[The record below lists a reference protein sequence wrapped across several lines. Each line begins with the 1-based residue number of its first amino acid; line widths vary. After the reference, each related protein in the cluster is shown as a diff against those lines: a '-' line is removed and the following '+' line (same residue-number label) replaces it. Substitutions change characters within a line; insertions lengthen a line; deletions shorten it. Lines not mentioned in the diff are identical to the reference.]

1 MVAESGATNG
11 YTFSV
16 NSFTGSVGH
25 VNVGF
30 SDPFGSATFGLNIQ
44 SAGWGIVTG
53 TGNLGIVHAETNFY
67 PGRAG
72 ISISFNVTTAQYS
85 RGLSE
90 VNQQFGPTNYGAF
103 TCNCTHF
110 AQDVYENLNLSD
122 LYPGQIGSLFAGAD
136 KARIDTFAHS
146 ILPGNPHSPPNQTFM
161 DHIREVFTPLPT
173 DDLLRKV
180 FVPQVVL
187 SPSEVHAHPDLS
199 LPGGPCFAA
208 GTSIRMANGSLL
220 PIENIEQNANV
231 AAFPELDNPCGADLK
246 PAVVKKLFRN
256 VIDTWVVLSVP
267 KFIDQAT
274 GKPEEITSTPGHVF
288 LSPDGQFRRLCDM
301 IDKSV
306 VPLNSAA
313 LDHKEGAEHYRPVG
327 MVEIVLEDGT
337 IAKAEAHS
345 IKYSAATAHLYEEA
359 EMMVTHTEGGLAVKP
374 EMKKGWKTYNF
385 EVAEHHTYIADGV
398 RVHNT
403 SSFSLGAVE
412 NGHYA
417 GHGVDAIQGVIDGT
431 TKGVPAGKTAY
442 ARSYTNEV
450 AVFRDA
456 ETGFLT
462 TYSKTRGWTE
472 VEVGIDQKAITF
484 GPPSSAGVNRGEA
497 GDSGPAAS
505 ASHDNGTSGFYGIGT
520 RAAEEGL
527 NDDVSQGGN
536 GGEGKPIVIDLDG
549 DGIELISQDE
559 SFVLFDWDDDGF
571 AERSGWV
578 GADDGFLMYDE
589 NDDGQIT
596 TAREI
601 AFAQWTEADDT
612 DMQALAA
619 TFDSNNDGK
628 LNQLDAEFDKFKI
641 WQDVNGNGKID
652 GGELQTLAYWGITEI
667 GLTYSNVESF
677 VYSDGTVIHG
687 LMDVTRSDGTST
699 TTSTGAADVAFG
711 WNQYGVQI
719 TEANGVTTYTYE
731 SGDLEYTRQLQA
743 GETDFNFGV
752 DPDLEVDPDADAN
765 LWIGATGNEL
775 DNIIDG
781 SGKTIDIVIDGD
793 AGNDTLTGGSGND
806 VIVGG
811 DGDDIING
819 GDGGDLL
826 SGGAG
831 ADQIDAGAGN
841 DTLVIDV
848 DDLNTGLVQGGAGYD
863 GAFVE
868 GSGAVNVVLEDLGLE
883 YFQASDGDDTIA
895 VMNTDN
901 GRYIDPTDGTAFQLT
916 ENASGTFEY
925 YSQIYYDYNIVTLS
939 NGSQVWQSSYTTT
952 EASIDYVSDILEDI
966 GPASNLIAPDQ
977 DGDPDTTEFVSFA
990 IYGGAGNDHISG
1002 AVGRDYLFGETGDDL
1017 LEGDFGNDVYY
1028 FGQGDGHDTIN
1039 DVGVALE
1046 STTAPVYYSQYTRGA
1061 DIALRTVGSGSTAYQ
1076 EQYVEYTSSSEH
1088 TNFQTF
1094 DITSSDFFGG
1104 VDTLQLSYGVR
1115 FEDLD
1120 FATIANGDAQDL
1132 KITVNGIDPDDGVT
1146 ATTDSVTISKFSKDE
1161 NRVEV
1166 LSFASGMALDITNIL
1181 ESEGTTGDDAALN
1194 GTSEND
1200 VLRGFAGNDVIA
1212 AGDGGDFIHG
1222 GLGDDSLSGDLGND
1236 TYYYS
1241 LGDGDDVITDSDGN
1255 DSLYFGEGIAFSDLA
1270 FALVGATL
1278 EDLEI
1283 TISQT
1288 VVDPDGDPDTDDDII
1303 TVEGKITIQNYAA
1316 VGGQVERI
1324 YFDNGDVATTA
1335 AILGLVLATDA
1346 ADAVTWTN
1354 SSIIIDG
1361 GEGDDNIT
1369 SGEYEDMLA
1378 GGEGTDVLA
1387 GGDGDDIYLFSRGD
1401 GADTFTDSAGDDV
1414 VWFGAGI
1421 SLSDLDL
1428 EIIGNDL
1435 VIDVRGEA
1443 VAEAGDPPNPD
1454 DLVTLKDWVIDGS
1467 RIEWLAFADGSGIT
1481 LDQFVDMKVGSSA
1494 DEVINGDQVT
1504 AVIDATGAIANS
1516 VISDEFDN
1524 IDLIFAGA
1532 GNDRIDAGVD
1542 DDIVFAGA
1550 GDDLIMA
1557 SQGGDIIDGGD
1568 GIDTI
1573 DYRRSDA
1580 GIALSLFT
1588 GLGAGGYAD
1597 GDIVVNVE
1605 NVSGSRFDDLIIG
1618 DDADNTINGG
1628 GGNDELLGGDGN
1640 DTLVDGG
1647 GIYDGTFSAAPANG
1661 ILQAG
1666 NFGATNVYAKQIGD
1680 FNGDGNDDITFMYS
1694 GSAGAYHFTHLSN
1707 GDGTFSAG
1715 PGNGQLHAA
1724 NFGTTDAYYKRIGDF
1739 NGDGNDDLSYIY
1751 TGPDG
1756 AAHYTYLSNGDGSFS
1771 AGAGN
1776 GLLMS
1781 ANFGGTDVFNKRI
1794 GDFNGDGNDD
1804 ITLLY
1809 SAGGYSYQYSFLG
1822 DGLGNFA
1829 AASNNGLLSAI
1840 NFAQYDEHK
1849 QLVGDFN
1856 GDGSDDITFLYTGY
1870 SGSYQYTYLSDGDGT
1885 FTAAVGNGQINS
1897 LSFGATDAY
1906 TKRIGDF
1913 NGDGNDDFS
1922 LLYTGPD
1929 GAHHYTYLSN
1939 GDGTFTAASGNGLL
1953 STLNFGAAGLYEK
1966 RVDDFNGDGFD
1977 DISYMYSGGTG
1988 AYHFT
1993 YLSNGD
1999 GTFFAAAGNGL
2010 LLAANFGTT
2019 DAYVKQVGD
2028 FNGDGAVDLT
2038 YLYTGPDG
2046 AAHHTYLSEENTT
2059 DINDIL
2065 IGGNGDD
2072 TLIASSGDDQLFGGE
2087 GDDHLR
2093 GGAGSDTFVFDIDD
2107 GSDTI
2112 ADFEINSDTIDL
2124 SNITSVSS
2132 IEDLAILQDG
2142 NDAVIHY
2149 SSDGQ
2154 IRLSNIDKQHLDDG
2168 EFLFSDAQ
2176 RDVVFTAAS
2185 DNGAMETGY
2194 YGVVGSYQK
2203 QVGDFN
2209 GDGVDDLNY
2218 LYSGSAGLY
2227 QHTYLNNGDGT
2238 FTTASNNGALVT
2250 GDFGA
2255 ENIYKKQVGD
2265 FNGDGVDD
2273 LNYLYAGPSGLYQH
2287 TYLNDGNG
2295 TFTAASGNG
2304 ALTTGNY
2311 GAVDIYEKQVGDFN
2325 GDGVDDL
2332 NYLYAGPAG
2341 LYQHTYLNNG
2351 DGTYYAASGNGALV
2365 TGDYGAED
2373 IFEKQVGDFNG
2384 DGVDDLNYLYAGP
2397 AGLYQHT
2404 YLNNGDGTYYAA
2416 SSNGALVTGDYG
2428 AIENFKKQVGDFNGD
2443 GVDDLNYLYSG
2454 PSGLY
2459 QHTYLNN
2466 GDGTFYAASGNG
2478 VLTSNSFGAINA
2490 HSKQVG
2496 DFNGDGVDDLNYLY
2510 SGPGGLY
2517 QHTYLNNGDGT
2528 YYEASGNGQMVA
2540 GDYGAEN
2547 GYEKQVG
2554 DFNGDGLDD
2563 LNYLYAGPSGLYQHT
2578 YLSSFSDPLDIDL
2591 SALQNEILK
2600 GGDGDDQLNG
2610 GKGDD
2615 VLQGGAG
2622 SDAFIFDISHGFDKI
2637 TDFEIGADVI
2647 DLSGNISIS
2656 SFDDLVLSQ
2665 DSSDALIQTSAADQI
2680 RLSNIDFTLLDS
2692 NEFIF

>member
-1 MVAESGATNG
+1 MGNVNWGAVFTRGTPTYGNYGGIGWTGGARGGSFDVQPVDAFDAAFRTHDIAYRATESSLGRQIADLALFDRLSELHGTPAWDRLSPLDKAYITAVPTTFRPLNLIRLPVTVIEIFKLPLLQPPDIGESGYNG
-11 YTFSV
+11 DLGLDGNYDGFSYSPGTRAHEEGLNDDV
-16 NSFTGSVGH
+16 SFNGGGSVSSG
-25 VNVGF
+25 
-30 SDPFGSATFGLNIQ
+30 PGSGG
-44 SAGWGIVTG
+44 S
-53 TGNLGIVHAETNFY
+53 E
-67 PGRAG
+67 PGSVSVSHDDGSTG
-72 ISISFNVTTAQYS
+72 IS
-85 RGLSE
+85 
-90 VNQQFGPTNYGAF
+90 
-103 TCNCTHF
+103 
-110 AQDVYENLNLSD
+110 
-122 LYPGQIGSLFAGAD
+122 
-136 KARIDTFAHS
+136 
-146 ILPGNPHSPPNQTFM
+146 
-161 DHIREVFTPLPT
+161 
-173 DDLLRKV
+173 
-180 FVPQVVL
+180 
-187 SPSEVHAHPDLS
+187 
-199 LPGGPCFAA
+199 
-208 GTSIRMANGSLL
+208 
-220 PIENIEQNANV
+220 
-231 AAFPELDNPCGADLK
+231 
-246 PAVVKKLFRN
+246 
-256 VIDTWVVLSVP
+256 
-267 KFIDQAT
+267 
-274 GKPEEITSTPGHVF
+274 
-288 LSPDGQFRRLCDM
+288 
-301 IDKSV
+301 
-306 VPLNSAA
+306 
-313 LDHKEGAEHYRPVG
+313 
-327 MVEIVLEDGT
+327 
-337 IAKAEAHS
+337 
-345 IKYSAATAHLYEEA
+345 YSA
-359 EMMVTHTEGGLAVKP
+359 
-374 EMKKGWKTYNF
+374 
-385 EVAEHHTYIADGV
+385 
-398 RVHNT
+398 
-403 SSFSLGAVE
+403 
-412 NGHYA
+412 
-417 GHGVDAIQGVIDGT
+417 
-431 TKGVPAGKTAY
+431 
-442 ARSYTNEV
+442 
-450 AVFRDA
+450 
-456 ETGFLT
+456 
-462 TYSKTRGWTE
+462 
-472 VEVGIDQKAITF
+472 
-484 GPPSSAGVNRGEA
+484 
-497 GDSGPAAS
+497 
-505 ASHDNGTSGFYGIGT
+505 GT

-527 NDDVSQGGN
+527 NDGN

-571 AERSGWV
+571 AERTAWV
-578 GADDGFLMYDE
+578 DAEDGLLMYDE

-601 AFAQWTEADDT
+601 AFAQWTEEDDT
-612 DMQALAA
+612 DLEGLAA

-652 GGELQTLAYWGITEI
+652 GGEVQTLAYWGITEI
-667 GLTYSNVESF
+667 DLTYSNEESTAYF
-677 VYSDGTVIHG
+677 DGTVIHG

-743 GETDFNFGV
+743 GETDFNFGT

-952 EASIDYVSDILEDI
+952 EASIDYVSDLLEDI

-1039 DVGVALE
+1039 DVGVALD
-1046 STTAPVYYSQYTRGA
+1046 STSAPVFYSQYTRGA

-1088 TNFQTF
+1088 LNFQTF
-1094 DITSSDFFGG
+1094 DITSTDFFGG

-1146 ATTDSVTISKFSKDE
+1146 TTTDSVTISKFSKDE

-1181 ESEGTTGDDAALN
+1181 DGEGTTGDDAALN
-1194 GTSEND
+1194 GTAEND
-1200 VLRGFAGNDVIA
+1200 VLRGFAGDDVIT

-1222 GLGDDSLSGDLGND
+1222 GLGNDSLSGDLGND

-1288 VVDPDGDPDTDDDII
+1288 EVDPDGDPDTDDDII

-1504 AVIDATGAIANS
+1504 AVIDATGATANS

-1524 IDLIFAGA
+1524 IDLIFAGD
-1532 GNDRIDAGVD
+1532 GNDMIDARSD
-1542 DDIVFAGA
+1542 DDIIFAGA
-1550 GDDLIMA
+1550 GDDHIWA
-1557 SQGGDIIDGGD
+1557 SEGGDIIDGGD
-1568 GIDTI
+1568 GIDEI
-1573 DYRRSDA
+1573 NYLKSDA
-1580 GIALSLFT
+1580 GISLNLLAGF
-1588 GLGAGGYAD
+1588 GAGGYAD

-1618 DDADNTINGG
+1618 DDEDNIIRGG
-1628 GGNDELLGGDGN
+1628 LGNDELVGGDGN
-1640 DTLVDGG
+1640 DTLIEAPGF
-1647 GIYDGTFSAAPANG
+1647 DGTFSAAPANG

-1694 GSAGAYHFTHLSN
+1694 GSTGAYHFTHLSN

-1794 GDFNGDGNDD
+1794 GDFNDDGNDD

-1885 FTAAVGNGQINS
+1885 FTAAAGNGQINS
-1897 LSFGATDAY
+1897 GSFGATDAY
-1906 TKRIGDF
+1906 EKRIGDF
-1913 NGDGNDDFS
+1913 NGDGNDDFTF
-1922 LLYTGPD
+1922 LYTGPD
-1929 GAHHYTYLSN
+1929 GATHYTYLSN
-1939 GDGTFTAASGNGLL
+1939 GDGTFAAASGNGLL

-2072 TLIASSGDDQLFGGE
+2072 TLIASSGDNQLFGGAGADQLFGGVGSDLLDGGN
-2087 GDDHLR
+2087 GDDFLDDGNGDNILQGGNTDNSLEILPDFGSAFVADNYFTAGAGWTTSGNVRTLADVNGDGRADIIGFGNSTYVALGQSDGTFGSAFVADNYFTAGAGWTTSGNVRTLADVNGDGRADIIGFGNSTYVALGQSDGTFGSAFVADNYFTAGAGWTTSGNVRTLADVNGDGRADIIGFGNSTYVALGQSDGTFGSAFVADNYFTAGAGWTTSGNVRTLADVNGDGRADIIGFGNSTYVALGQSDGTFGSAFVADNYFTAGAGWTTSGNVRTLADVNGDGRADIIGFGNSTYVALGQSDGTFGSAFVADNYFTAGAGWTTSGNVRTLADVNGDSRADIIGFGNSVFVSLSESPDNANDILNGGDGNDTLRASGGDDQLNGGTGDDILR
-2093 GGAGSDTFVFDIDD
+2093 GGVGSDTFVFDFGD
-2107 GSDTI
+2107 GMDTI
-2112 ADFEINSDTIDL
+2112 ADFELDIDAIDL
-2124 SNITSVSS
+2124 SSITSVSS
-2132 IEDLAILQDG
+2132 ITDLALSQDG
-2142 NDAVIHY
+2142 NDALI
-2149 SSDGQ
+2149 Q
-2154 IRLSNIDKQHLDDG
+2154 
-2168 EFLFSDAQ
+2168 
-2176 RDVVFTAAS
+2176 
-2185 DNGAMETGY
+2185 
-2194 YGVVGSYQK
+2194 
-2203 QVGDFN
+2203 
-2209 GDGVDDLNY
+2209 
-2218 LYSGSAGLY
+2218 
-2227 QHTYLNNGDGT
+2227 
-2238 FTTASNNGALVT
+2238 
-2250 GDFGA
+2250 
-2255 ENIYKKQVGD
+2255 
-2265 FNGDGVDD
+2265 
-2273 LNYLYAGPSGLYQH
+2273 
-2287 TYLNDGNG
+2287 
-2295 TFTAASGNG
+2295 
-2304 ALTTGNY
+2304 
-2311 GAVDIYEKQVGDFN
+2311 
-2325 GDGVDDL
+2325 
-2332 NYLYAGPAG
+2332 
-2341 LYQHTYLNNG
+2341 
-2351 DGTYYAASGNGALV
+2351 
-2365 TGDYGAED
+2365 
-2373 IFEKQVGDFNG
+2373 
-2384 DGVDDLNYLYAGP
+2384 
-2397 AGLYQHT
+2397 
-2404 YLNNGDGTYYAA
+2404 
-2416 SSNGALVTGDYG
+2416 
-2428 AIENFKKQVGDFNGD
+2428 
-2443 GVDDLNYLYSG
+2443 
-2454 PSGLY
+2454 
-2459 QHTYLNN
+2459 
-2466 GDGTFYAASGNG
+2466 
-2478 VLTSNSFGAINA
+2478 
-2490 HSKQVG
+2490 
-2496 DFNGDGVDDLNYLY
+2496 
-2510 SGPGGLY
+2510 
-2517 QHTYLNNGDGT
+2517 
-2528 YYEASGNGQMVA
+2528 
-2540 GDYGAEN
+2540 
-2547 GYEKQVG
+2547 
-2554 DFNGDGLDD
+2554 
-2563 LNYLYAGPSGLYQHT
+2563 
-2578 YLSSFSDPLDIDL
+2578 L
-2591 SALQNEILK
+2591 SA
-2600 GGDGDDQLNG
+2600 
-2610 GKGDD
+2610 
-2615 VLQGGAG
+2615 V
-2622 SDAFIFDISHGFDKI
+2622 
-2637 TDFEIGADVI
+2637 
-2647 DLSGNISIS
+2647 
-2656 SFDDLVLSQ
+2656 
-2665 DSSDALIQTSAADQI
+2665 DQI
-2680 RLSNIDFTLLDS
+2680 RLSNIDFTLLD
-2692 NEFIF
+2692 NDDFMF